1 MSSEDI
7 QPIASDE
14 TSELDTTPPQP
25 DLPTGSTSSEW
36 KMPEPVFKKTSGYLP
51 KGYVQQLDVPVQT
64 QIVKDGAD
72 AENETRNK
80 AIETIESSE
89 INVEPQPDIL
99 EEVVEISEPIEH
111 QPTHKKGSIGKLL
124 TILLLLIVFFVLAA
138 MFVAVVWYLLAST
151 PEATI
156 N

>member
-1 MSSEDI
+1 M

-14 TSELDTTPPQP
+14 TNELDTTPPQP
-25 DLPTGSTSSEW
+25 DRPEGSTSSEW

-51 KGYVQQLDVPVQT
+51 KGYVQQSDVPVQT
-64 QIVKDGAD
+64 QIVKDGAG
-72 AENETRNK
+72 AENETRNE

-99 EEVVEISEPIEH
+99 EEVLEVSEPLEQ
-111 QPTHKKGSIGKLL
+111 QPTQKKGSIGKLL
-124 TILLLLIVFFVLAA
+124 TLLLLLIVFFVLAA